1 MRKFI
6 QKSSCP
12 LKMLEIEKGQGIIK
26 QWCMMGVKECGHVG
40 TGMSKTWKKMLTS
53 FMIGCKAEALP
64 NQLG

>member
-1 MRKFI
+1 
-6 QKSSCP
+6 
-12 LKMLEIEKGQGIIK
+12 MLEIEKGQGIIK